1 MNSTQPTSKGENSM
15 NKKHTYILVLL
26 LTLGAMLVSAC
37 SINVDRNPDGS
48 LRLDVNLPESTI
60 QEEIAAALDDPLIN
74 EVRVDLKQG
83 YISVEAERR
92 RVFGDE
98 IDLLSF
104 RLDLGI
110 ADGHLTAAISEA
122 KVNDQPFD
130 QAVVAV
136 WNERI
141 AKKLEDA
148 GKRNPDATLQSL
160 SIDDTALHFTWRV
173 ETARSKG
180 T

>member
-1 MNSTQPTSKGENSM
+1 M
-15 NKKHTYILVLL
+15 NKRNMYGLMVLL
-26 LTLGAMLVSAC
+26 ALAAFLVSAC
-37 SINVDRNPDGS
+37 SINIDRNPDGS
-48 LRLDVNLPESTI
+48 LRVEVNLPESTI

-74 EVRVDLKQG
+74 EVKVDLHEG

-98 IDLLSF
+98 VDMLSF
-104 RLDLGI
+104 RLDLGV
-110 ADGHLTAAISEA
+110 ADGHLTAAISNA

-160 SIDDTALHFTWRV
+160 SIDETALHFTWRV

-180 T
+180 S

>member
-1 MNSTQPTSKGENSM
+1 M
-15 NKKHTYILVLL
+15 NKKHTYVLMVLL
-26 LTLGAMLVSAC
+26 ALGAMLISAC
-37 SINVDRNPDGS
+37 SINIDRNPDGS
-48 LRLDVNLPESTI
+48 LRVEVNLPESTI
-60 QEEIAAALDDPLIN
+60 QDEIAAALDDPLIN
-74 EVRVDLKQG
+74 EVRVDLHQG
-83 YISVEAERR
+83 YIKVEADRR

-98 IDLLSF
+98 VDLLSF
-104 RLDLGI
+104 QLDLGV

-141 AKKLEDA
+141 AKKLEEA

-160 SIDDTALHFTWRV
+160 IIDETALHFTWRV
-173 ETARSKG
+173 ETPRSKG
-180 T
+180 S